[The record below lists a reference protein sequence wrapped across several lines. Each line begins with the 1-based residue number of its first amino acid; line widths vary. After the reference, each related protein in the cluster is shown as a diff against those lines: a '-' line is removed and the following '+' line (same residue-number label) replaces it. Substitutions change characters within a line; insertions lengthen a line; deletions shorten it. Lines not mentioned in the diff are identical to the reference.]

1 MVALFLVRAT
11 KLLGCS
17 LPESTVGMFAILAT
31 LPFFVRLLGGYPL
44 VNVYITGK
52 SQFSMGKSTINGN
65 FQ

>member
-17 LPESTVGMFAILAT
+17 SPESTAGMLAILAT

-44 VNVYITGK
+44 VNVYVTGK
-52 SQFSMGKSTINGN
+52 SPCLMGKSTINGN